1 MANETTTKFK
11 VDISELRKGIQEA
24 NRQIKLANAEFK
36 AASSGMDNWQNSTDG
51 LQAKITS
58 LGTKLTAQKTILA
71 SYEKQLELIVKEE
84 GENSKG
90 TDEMRI
96 KIANQKA
103 EINNTEKELKKYQTR
118 LTEVESEQKKETEA
132 IEKQK
137 TAYEKL
143 QDEIEDQERE
153 LEELKKEYANV
164 ALEQGKN
171 SDSAKELGAK
181 IDQLSTDL
189 KENKDKL
196 KDVEGAT
203 DDLDHTFED
212 TTKGG
217 LDAFAVAVGNLA
229 SNVISAAID
238 KMKEFIKST
247 IDLGA
252 NFDTSMSKVEAVS
265 GATAEEMQQLR
276 DKAKEMGATTKF
288 TATEASE
295 AFNYMAMA
303 GWKTEDMM
311 EGIEGI
317 MSLAAASGADLATTS
332 DIVTDALTAF
342 GYSAKDAGR
351 FADVMAAAASNANT
365 NVEMMGAS
373 FKYVAPV
380 AGAMGYSI
388 EDVAVA
394 LGLMANSGIKADAAG
409 SSLRNLLQRLAKPT
423 DEVAAAMDII
433 GVSLA
438 DDEGNMY
445 SLMDVMNQMRDG
457 FGNIKMSTEDFTR
470 QCEELDSQLED
481 GSITQ
486 KEYDKQLEE
495 LTNRAFGAE
504 GAEKARAAAMLG
516 GARAMAGLLAIS
528 NATTEDFDKL
538 TGAIND
544 SEGAAKDMA
553 DTMLNNL
560 GGDMTLLESKL
571 DSVKLELYERFQP
584 ALRKGVKALDKL
596 LDGFK
601 WLMKNGPKV
610 AAVISGVTT
619 AIGAFLI
626 VTKKAAIISAF
637 TKAVT
642 GAKAAIVAL
651 NLAIEAN
658 PIGILIAILAGLVAA
673 FITLWNT
680 SEDFRQFWIDMW
692 DAVKV
697 SFHNAGEALKKGW
710 QELTE
715 FIDEQIDLITGFWS
729 DFGDAVKQDAEDAVD
744 SVKKAFG
751 KIPDWFSEQIDKITS
766 YWSGWKDDIK
776 KNASDAWDG
785 VRETFEKVP
794 EWFEDKFSSA
804 WKNVKDVFSAGG
816 EVFDGIKEGIASTFT
831 TIVNGLIKGTN
842 EVVSVPFNA
851 INDALNSIRNVG
863 VAGVHPFKG
872 LWDKNPIYV
881 PQIPYLER
889 GGILKKGQ
897 IGLLEGSG
905 AEAVV
910 PLDKNKRWISAL
922 VKEMNRMDGGVAVG
936 KSVTNNYTFNQTNTS
951 PKALS
956 RLDIYRQT
964 RNQLNFAKGVRT

>member
-90 TDEMRI
+90 ADEMRI
-96 KIANQKA
+96 KIANQRA

-143 QDEIEDQERE
+143 QDEIEDQEKE
-153 LEELKKEYANV
+153 LEKLKEEYVNV

-171 SDSAKELGAK
+171 SDSAKELGSK

-203 DDLDHTFED
+203 DDLDRTFEE

-229 SNVISAAID
+229 ANVISAAID
-238 KMKEFIKST
+238 KMKEFIEST
-247 IDLGA
+247 IVLGA

-394 LGLMANSGIKADAAG
+394 LGLMANSGIKADTAG
-409 SSLRNLLQRLAKPT
+409 SSLRNLLQRMAKPT
-423 DEVAAAMDII
+423 DEVATAMDIL

-457 FGNIKMSTEDFTR
+457 FGSIKMSAEDFTR

-528 NATTEDFDKL
+528 NATAEDFDKL

-553 DTMLNNL
+553 DTMLDNL

-610 AAVISGVTT
+610 AAVISGITT

-658 PIGILIAILAGLVAA
+658 PVGILIAILAGLVAA

-680 SEDFRQFWIDMW
+680 SEEFRQFWIDMW
-692 DAVKV
+692 DAVKE

-710 QELTE
+710 QKLTG

-729 DFGDAVKQDAEDAVD
+729 DFGDAVKQDAKDAVD
-744 SVKKAFG
+744 SVKNAFG
-751 KIPDWFSEQIDKITS
+751 KIPGWFSEQIDKITS

-776 KNASDAWDG
+776 KNAGDAWDG

-816 EVFDGIKEGIASTFT
+816 EVFDGIKEGITSTFT
-831 TIVNGLIKGTN
+831 TIVNGLIKGIN

-922 VKEMNRMDGGVAVG
+922 VREMNRMDGGVAVG
-936 KSVTNNYTFNQTNTS
+936 KAVTNNYTFNQTNNS

>member
-84 GENSKG
+84 GESSKG
-90 TDEMRI
+90 ADEMRI

-118 LTEVESEQKKETEA
+118 LTEVESEQKKETEVV
-132 IEKQK
+132 EKQK

-171 SDSAKELGAK
+171 SDSAKELGSK

-203 DDLDHTFED
+203 DDLDRTFEE

-229 SNVISAAID
+229 ANVISAAVD
-238 KMKEFIKST
+238 KMKEFIESA
-247 IDLGA
+247 IVLGA

-317 MSLAAASGADLATTS
+317 MSLAAASGTDLATTS

-409 SSLRNLLQRLAKPT
+409 SSLRNLLQRMAKPT

-610 AAVISGVTT
+610 AAVISGITT

-710 QELTE
+710 QKLTE

-729 DFGDAVKQDAEDAVD
+729 DFGDAVKQDAKDAVD
-744 SVKKAFG
+744 SVKNAFG
-751 KIPDWFSEQIDKITS
+751 KIPGWFSEQIDKITS

-831 TIVNGLIKGTN
+831 TIVNGLIKGIN

-964 RNQLNFAKGVRT
+964 RNQLNFAKGVRA

>member
-118 LTEVESEQKKETEA
+118 LTEVESEQKKETEVV
-132 IEKQK
+132 EKQK

-203 DDLDHTFED
+203 DDLDRTFEE

-229 SNVISAAID
+229 ANVISAAVD
-238 KMKEFIKST
+238 KMKEFIESA
-247 IDLGA
+247 IVLGA

-409 SSLRNLLQRLAKPT
+409 SSLRNLLQRMAKPT

-601 WLMKNGPKV
+601 WLMKNGPEV
-610 AAVISGVTT
+610 AAVISGITT

-642 GAKAAIVAL
+642 GAKAAIIAL

-729 DFGDAVKQDAEDAVD
+729 DFGDAVKQDAKDAVD
-744 SVKKAFG
+744 SVKNAFG
-751 KIPDWFSEQIDKITS
+751 KIPGWFSEQIDKITS

-776 KNASDAWDG
+776 KNAGDAWDG

-831 TIVNGLIKGTN
+831 TIVNGLIKGIN

-964 RNQLNFAKGVRT
+964 RNQLNFAKGVRA

>member
-90 TDEMRI
+90 ADEMRI
-96 KIANQKA
+96 KIANQRA

-118 LTEVESEQKKETEA
+118 LTEVESEQKKETEVV
-132 IEKQK
+132 EKQK

-203 DDLDHTFED
+203 DDLDRTFEE

-229 SNVISAAID
+229 ANVISAAVD
-238 KMKEFIKST
+238 KMKEFIEST
-247 IDLGA
+247 IVLGA

-311 EGIEGI
+311 EGIDGI
-317 MSLAAASGADLATTS
+317 MSLAAASGTDLATTS

-394 LGLMANSGIKADAAG
+394 LGLMANSGIKADTAG
-409 SSLRNLLQRLAKPT
+409 SSLRNLLQRMAKPT
-423 DEVAAAMDII
+423 NEVAAAMDII

-553 DTMLNNL
+553 DTMLDNL

-610 AAVISGVTT
+610 AAVISGITT

-710 QELTE
+710 QKLTE

-729 DFGDAVKQDAEDAVD
+729 DFGDAVKQDAKDAVD
-744 SVKKAFG
+744 SVKNAFG

-831 TIVNGLIKGTN
+831 TVVNGLIKGIN

-936 KSVTNNYTFNQTNTS
+936 KAVTNNYTFNQTNNS